1 MLTPA
6 QLAERL
12 DDRFALLTGGSRTAL
27 PRHRTLRAV
36 VDWSWDLLSD
46 AEQVLA
52 RRMALFPDGATL
64 AVAEQVCAD
73 DLLPSAQVLPALS
86 GLVDKSIIAADRSQD
101 DESPRYRMLETVRAY
116 GLERLAEAGEET
128 AARAAFIGY
137 YLNLAETADPELRAA
152 NQRHWLRELTAEQDN
167 LHAALRWAIASQ
179 DADTALRFVRALGWY
194 WMLRGQPGEPEALA
208 RQALALEPRERS
220 TRIAE
225 ARIVG
230 ALTAVGTSWDMD
242 AMMPVLAAALADF
255 AELSPDGTS
264 NHPIVAMGE
273 PMVAVYERDPERALA
288 VFDRYATARDPWMRA
303 ATPLL
308 RSTFG
313 GMLGRLDGAE
323 SDCRESLA
331 AFRALGEVWGAA
343 AVLVQLAE
351 FAELRGDYLAAI
363 AALEEAGEQASELR
377 AWGDLSHIVREARRY
392 PAADG

>member
-1 MLTPA
+1 M
-6 QLAERL
+6 
-12 DDRFALLTGGSRTAL
+12 
-27 PRHRTLRAV
+27 
-36 VDWSWDLLSD
+36 
-46 AEQVLA
+46 
-52 RRMALFPDGATL
+52 
-64 AVAEQVCAD
+64 
-73 DLLPSAQVLPALS
+73 
-86 GLVDKSIIAADRSQD
+86 
-101 DESPRYRMLETVRAY
+101 
-116 GLERLAEAGEET
+116 
-128 AARAAFIGY
+128 
-137 YLNLAETADPELRAA
+137 
-152 NQRHWLRELTAEQDN
+152 
-167 LHAALRWAIASQ
+167 SQ

-208 RQALALEPRERS
+208 RQALALEPHERS
-220 TRIAE
+220 TRSAE

-288 VFDRYATARDPWMRA
+288 VFDRYATARDPWVRA

-363 AALEEAGEQASELR
+363 AALEEACEQASELR
-377 AWGDLSHIVREARRY
+377 AWGD
-392 PAADG
+392 